1 MDLLLHLIELIH
13 VLANLLIFL
22 KHVLLNSDGELVQGA
37 LSWVLKGLP
46 LEASDVVGV
55 WSYINSGF
63 VSIAATKIS
72 LLTSSTGIVNSVGE
86 VSSLLVTT
94 GVVLD
99 LLNLLANSVKLTVD
113 SCSGLVQLHQ
123 EI

>member
-46 LEASDVVGV
+46 LEATDVFGV